1 MFFPVDEVDAFG
13 QAVGC
18 GGLAA
23 HLDAVQAIDVES
35 LTVLSGLHAG
45 DACFDS
51 VQAEVQ
57 GIHFRAAYGEIG
69 SCAAQCTAR
78 SATHDVLRT
87 VLLGHAVKAFH
98 VPACFIIAGEGYV
111 AVGYG
116 FGYGYRSVNVLQA
129 NVFRF
134 FCEVYQVWDIRL
146 HGRYLFKSQRV
157 PVEGGEGLCLFCAKS
172 FRCGGEGRQ
181 MLCHPV
187 ANERARL
194 ASVAVKA

>member
-1 MFFPVDEVDAFG
+1 M
-13 QAVGC
+13 
-18 GGLAA
+18 AA

-57 GIHFRAAYGEIG
+57 GIHFRATYGEIG

-116 FGYGYRSVNVLQA
+116 LRAARCHAVHAKPRGIAYGRGLL
-129 NVFRF
+129 
-134 FCEVYQVWDIRL
+134 EVY
-146 HGRYLFKSQRV
+146 
-157 PVEGGEGLCLFCAKS
+157 
-172 FRCGGEGRQ
+172 
-181 MLCHPV
+181 
-187 ANERARL
+187 
-194 ASVAVKA
+194 

>member
-23 HLDAVQAIDVES
+23 HLNAAEGVDVES
-35 LTVLSGLHAG
+35 LAVLSGLHAG

-51 VQAEVQ
+51 VQPELQ

-87 VLLGHAVKAFH
+87 VLLAT
-98 VPACFIIAGEGYV
+98 P
-111 AVGYG
+111 
-116 FGYGYRSVNVLQA
+116 
-129 NVFRF
+129 
-134 FCEVYQVWDIRL
+134 
-146 HGRYLFKSQRV
+146 
-157 PVEGGEGLCLFCAKS
+157 
-172 FRCGGEGRQ
+172 
-181 MLCHPV
+181 
-187 ANERARL
+187 
-194 ASVAVKA
+194 

>member
-57 GIHFRAAYGEIG
+57 GIHFRATYGEIG

-78 SATHDVLRT
+78 SAT
-87 VLLGHAVKAFH
+87 
-98 VPACFIIAGEGYV
+98 P
-111 AVGYG
+111 
-116 FGYGYRSVNVLQA
+116 
-129 NVFRF
+129 
-134 FCEVYQVWDIRL
+134 
-146 HGRYLFKSQRV
+146 
-157 PVEGGEGLCLFCAKS
+157 
-172 FRCGGEGRQ
+172 
-181 MLCHPV
+181 
-187 ANERARL
+187 
-194 ASVAVKA
+194 

>member
-23 HLDAVQAIDVES
+23 HLNAAEGVDVES
-35 LTVLSGLHAG
+35 LAVLSGLHAG
-45 DACFDS
+45 DVCFDS
-51 VQAEVQ
+51 VQPKAQ
-57 GIHFRAAYGEIG
+57 GVHFRAAYGEIG

-98 VPACFIIAGEGYV
+98 VPACFIVAGEGYV

-116 FGYGYRSVNVLQA
+116 NGFACTDTVYTEPRCIT
-129 NVFRF
+129 
-134 FCEVYQVWDIRL
+134 FC
-146 HGRYLFKSQRV
+146 
-157 PVEGGEGLCLFCAKS
+157 
-172 FRCGGEGRQ
+172 CGILEIY
-181 MLCHPV
+181 
-187 ANERARL
+187 
-194 ASVAVKA
+194 